1 MENFTPYTSL
11 AGGILL
17 GISASLLMYLNG
29 RVAGISGIVSGLLN
43 NVSVTEKA
51 WRAAFVI
58 GVIGGAAIYAYF
70 FPVVIEPREHTTTAL
85 LVLGGLFVGFGTAMG
100 SGCTSGHGICGI
112 SRFSLRS
119 ITATMVFLIAGLVT
133 VYIAKLVLGA

>member
-29 RVAGISGIVSGLLN
+29 RVAGISGIVSGLLS

-70 FPVVIEPREHTTTAL
+70 FPVVIEPRGHTTTAL

-119 ITATMVFLIAGLVT
+119 ITATMVFLIAGIVT

>member
-85 LVLGGLFVGFGTAMG
+85 LVLGGYLLVSERRWAVAVPVAMG
-100 SGCTSGHGICGI
+100 Y
-112 SRFSLRS
+112 
-119 ITATMVFLIAGLVT
+119 VEFLDSH
-133 VYIAKLVLGA
+133 